1 MIQVIGIAGKMGV
14 GKTSAAE
21 VFEEY
26 GYVRKSFA
34 TPLKWIATRYFFW
47 DGEKDE
53 KGRRL
58 LQRLGTDV
66 GREFDENV
74 WIKHM
79 EHDLNQLN
87 KVAENMGKELK
98 IVIDDNR
105 FPNELEF
112 VRSLGGTVI
121 HLRSKGYDMGEL
133 NYHPSEQV
141 LSVNTDKDI
150 ILSYPRFDSKTFFK
164 EAFLE
169 DLIRLKLVDE
179 VVTN

>member
-1 MIQVIGIAGKMGV
+1 MKIIGISGKMGT

-21 VFEEY
+21 VLEEY
-26 GYVRKSFA
+26 EYVRKSFA

-66 GREFDENV
+66 GREFDKDV
-74 WIKHM
+74 WVKHM
-79 EHDLNQLN
+79 EHDLNQLS
-87 KVAENMGKELK
+87 KVAENIGKELK
-98 IVIDDNR
+98 VVIDDCR

-112 VRSLGGTVI
+112 IRSLGGTVI
-121 HLRSKGYDMGEL
+121 HLYSKGYDMGEL
-133 NYHPSEQV
+133 NKHESEQTLDV
-141 LSVNTDKDI
+141 DTKRDI
-150 ILSYPRFDSKTFFK
+150 ILQYPRFYSKIIFK
-164 EAFLE
+164 NVFLE
-169 DLIRLKLVDE
+169 DLVRLKI